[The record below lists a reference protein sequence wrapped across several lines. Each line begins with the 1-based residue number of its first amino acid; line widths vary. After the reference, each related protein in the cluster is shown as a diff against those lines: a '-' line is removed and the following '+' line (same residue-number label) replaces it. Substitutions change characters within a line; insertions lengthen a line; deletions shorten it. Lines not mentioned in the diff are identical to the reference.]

1 MAVDCTESDHKCAQ
15 NDDLHGMMVAH
26 DMISE
31 TKISTAFYSCLKIA
45 LFKCCARSF
54 WQYFSHTFSYFSGLF
69 DLVQKYYKAELKFP
83 EEAAKAALCACF
95 YGLQWDLIYI
105 QSTTERDST
114 VNDVNALKTRLDQYI
129 VAMQEVLANSTGIIL
144 EEAYLCICDLL
155 ISFSRRVSFR

>member
-1 MAVDCTESDHKCAQ
+1 M
-15 NDDLHGMMVAH
+15 
-26 DMISE
+26 
-31 TKISTAFYSCLKIA
+31 
-45 LFKCCARSF
+45 
-54 WQYFSHTFSYFSGLF
+54 
-69 DLVQKYYKAELKFP
+69 VQKYYKAELKFP

-114 VNDVNALKTRLDQYI
+114 VNDVNALKQRLDQYM
-129 VAMQEVLANSTGIIL
+129 VAMQEVLANCSGIIL

>member
-1 MAVDCTESDHKCAQ
+1 MSWRLTLKWLGAWKSRLLFYRSSLVLRRIA
-15 NDDLHGMMVAH
+15 
-26 DMISE
+26 
-31 TKISTAFYSCLKIA
+31 TAFNQTRV
-45 LFKCCARSF
+45 ARASSLLLSPIF
-54 WQYFSHTFSYFSGLF
+54 FYFSGLF
-69 DLVQKYYKAELKFP
+69 DLVVKYYKAELKFP

-114 VNDVNALKTRLDQYI
+114 VNDVNALKQRLDQYM
-129 VAMQEVLANSTGIIL
+129 VAMQEVLANSSGIIL